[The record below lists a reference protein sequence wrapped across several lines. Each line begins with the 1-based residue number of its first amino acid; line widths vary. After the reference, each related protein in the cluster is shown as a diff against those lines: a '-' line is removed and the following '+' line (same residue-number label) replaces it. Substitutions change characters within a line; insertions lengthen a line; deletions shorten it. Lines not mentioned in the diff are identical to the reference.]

1 MYLDTSALV
10 KLYVE
15 EEGSAAVAAAL
26 DEAEAACTV
35 RVSYA
40 EARAAFARH
49 RREGAL
55 SATDLRRVVRAL
67 DEDWSAYQVV
77 DVSDGLVRR
86 AGALSERHALR
97 AFDALQ
103 LAAALELRRGGV
115 SPEFAC
121 FDARLIRAA
130 RRERLTSVL

>member
-1 MYLDTSALV
+1 M

-26 DEAEAACTV
+26 DGAEAACTV

-55 SATDLRRVVRAL
+55 NATDLRRVLRAL

-77 DVSDGLVRR
+77 DVSEGLVRR

>member
-1 MYLDTSALV
+1 M

-15 EEGSAAVAAAL
+15 EDGSGAVAAAL
-26 DEAEAACTV
+26 EEAEAACTV
-35 RVSYA
+35 RVSYV

-49 RREGAL
+49 RREGEL
-55 SATDLRRVVRAL
+55 SPGDLRRVVRAL
-67 DEDWSAYQVV
+67 DEDWATYQVV
-77 DVSDGLVRR
+77 DVGDGLVRR

-115 SPEFAC
+115 VPELHAST
-121 FDARLIRAA
+121 R
-130 RRERLTSVL
+130 T

>member
-1 MYLDTSALV
+1 V

-15 EEGSAAVAAAL
+15 EEGSEAVAAAV
-26 DEAEAACTV
+26 ERAEAACTL

-49 RREGAL
+49 RRDGAL
-55 SATDLRRVVRAL
+55 AAPDLRRLVRVL
-67 DEDWSAYQVV
+67 DEDWSTYQIV
-77 DVSDGLVRR
+77 DVTDGLVRR
-86 AGALSERHALR
+86 AGALCERHALR

-103 LAAALELRRGGV
+103 LAAALELRRAGAN
-115 SPEFAC
+115 PEFAC

-130 RRERLTSVL
+130 RRERLTAAL